1 MYPRK
6 NFFRIFPWFVVVFLS
21 AFLENIAVP
30 HQTMFNSGKLGNYKN
45 HWKDFFLGIL
55 VIYLKRILLLVT
67 YCTVKVQSI
76 IYAIF
81 SGNYLE
87 GLSLFINFLVFQSTK
102 PYLPISS
109 MYHPNPKLKFLKCQ
123 WMKVALIWVFSFSD
137 ISDTHLT

>member
-1 MYPRK
+1 M
-6 NFFRIFPWFVVVFLS
+6 
-21 AFLENIAVP
+21 
-30 HQTMFNSGKLGNYKN
+30 
-45 HWKDFFLGIL
+45 
-55 VIYLKRILLLVT
+55 YLKIILLLVA

-87 GLSLFINFLVFQSTK
+87 GLSLFVFQSTK

-123 WMKVALIWVFSFSD
+123 
-137 ISDTHLT
+137 

>member
-1 MYPRK
+1 M
-6 NFFRIFPWFVVVFLS
+6 
-21 AFLENIAVP
+21 
-30 HQTMFNSGKLGNYKN
+30 
-45 HWKDFFLGIL
+45 
-55 VIYLKRILLLVT
+55 YLKIILLLVA

-87 GLSLFINFLVFQSTK
+87 GISLFMNFLVFQSTK

-123 WMKVALIWVFSFSD
+123 
-137 ISDTHLT
+137 